1 MNPQRYNQNLNNN
14 QNGNYNNGNFGSFDE
29 MNQNFLNSQKKDYQ
43 ESYYNSSYEYQNN
56 NRYNE
61 YVSGNNIT
69 SSPKKK
75 NHWKKRI
82 TISVIVILVAA
93 LCTVTGVAVYKNL
106 NKKNRTVLIYM
117 VGSNLESVSKQGTY
131 SIEDI
136 DANKIDLENMNV
148 VMMAGGAKVWHN
160 DTVKADKVGIYEL
173 TKDGFVL
180 KRSYPLENM
189 GSSNVLEKFLDYS
202 YNNYPSEKFDLVFW
216 NHGLGSIGLEHDEIS
231 KDFLSI
237 KELDDAFKN
246 SKFNNKKLELT
257 VFFNCL
263 SSNLQIAKVM
273 KNYSEYMV
281 ASEEILY
288 MAKVLNRFGFLSDI
302 KEDDSGYDVAH
313 KFIKQSNKVV
323 SEYNGLHT
331 KKVDSTLSILD
342 LSKIDELDESLNEF
356 FNSIDV
362 DDNYMN
368 IANTRRKL
376 YTYGRAQT
384 TDYDLVDLYSLIE
397 GLMPYSNNSEEFS
410 NLLDIIKNAVVYT
423 SSLNNY
429 SNGLSIYLPYYG
441 SSSVVENH
449 LDVFKSIWN
458 DNYLTFVNDFYE
470 IRNGINRSR
479 RENNLD
485 NSLKNSIVYN
495 NNFISLTLASDE
507 LKNFRNA
514 NIYIFSK
521 DSNERYELLLKKNDL
536 DLENNN
542 LIFDNTNL
550 LQVNNNYVTFEY
562 DDEYKIYG
570 KFIDENNKVDAVNY
584 LKIDDNKATIVESI
598 LKSDGLVSSS
608 ILDKN
613 DYESLSISKYTYDL
627 LEENKLNEYWKD
639 TLKIEDITG
648 DFNNLDISY
657 INNDLSEFYV
667 LIEVYDINNDVF
679 YSDLKEI
686 KR

>member
-1 MNPQRYNQNLNNN
+1 MNPQQYNQNSNNA

-29 MNQNFLNSQKKDYQ
+29 MNQNFLNSQRNEY
-43 ESYYNSSYEYQNN
+43 EGSYYNNSYQYQNN

-61 YVSGNNIT
+61 YVNKNNIT

-75 NHWKKRI
+75 NHWKKKV
-82 TISVIVILVAA
+82 TISIIVLLVFT
-93 LCTVTGVAVYKNL
+93 LCSVVGIKIYKSI

-117 VGSNLESVSKQGTY
+117 VGSNLESDSKQGTY
-131 SIEDI
+131 SIADI
-136 DANKIDLENMNV
+136 DAEKIDLKNTNV
-148 VMMAGGAKVWHN
+148 IMMAGGAKVWHN
-160 DTVKADKVGIYEL
+160 DTVKADKIGIYEL

-180 KRSYPLENM
+180 KKSYPLENM
-189 GSSNVLEKFLDYS
+189 GSSKVLEKFLDYS
-202 YNNYPSEKFDLVFW
+202 YNTYPSEKFDLVFW

-246 SKFNNKKLELT
+246 SKFKNKKLELT
-257 VFFNCL
+257 IFFNCL
-263 SSNLQIAKVM
+263 SSNFQIAKVM

-288 MAKVLNRFGFLSDI
+288 MAKVLNRFGFLSEI
-302 KEDDSGYDVAH
+302 KEDDSGYDIAH

-323 SEYNGLHT
+323 SEYNGTHT
-331 KKVDSTLSILD
+331 KKIDSTLSILD
-342 LSKIDELDESLNEF
+342 LSKIDELDENLNEF

-368 IANTRRKL
+368 IANIRRNL
-376 YTYGRAQT
+376 YTYGKVQT
-384 TDYDLVDLYSLIE
+384 SDYDLVDLYSLIE
-397 GLMPYSNNSEEFS
+397 GLIPLSNNKQKF
-410 NLLDIIKNAVVYT
+410 NDLLDSIKDTVVYT

-441 SSSVVENH
+441 SGSVVENH
-449 LDVFKSIWN
+449 LNVFKSIWN
-458 DNYLTFVNDFYE
+458 DSYLSFIDNFYE

-485 NSLKNSIVYN
+485 NKLKNNIDYN
-495 NNFISLTLASDE
+495 NNFISLSLTNDE

-521 DSNERYELLLKKNDL
+521 NDNEKYELLLKKNEL
-536 DLENNN
+536 ELENNN
-542 LIFDNTNL
+542 LIVDNTSL
-550 LQVNNNYVTFEY
+550 LQVNKNYVTLEY
-562 DDEYKIYG
+562 DNDYKIYG
-570 KFIDENNKVDAVNY
+570 KFIDKNNKIDVINY
-584 LKIDDNKATIVESI
+584 LSVGPDKVNIVESI
-598 LKSDGLVSSS
+598 LKSDGLVSSG
-608 ILDKN
+608 ILDHN

-627 LEENKLNEYWKD
+627 LEDNKLNEYWKD
-639 TLKIEDITG
+639 TLKVENITADFNDFDIT
-648 DFNNLDISY
+648 Y
-657 INNDLSEFYV
+657 VNNDLSNYYV

-679 YSDLKEI
+679 YSELKEI